1 MAGHLCV
8 IAVIAILAA
17 LTRESSEQQDQ
28 RYACLDSNHVT
39 KFNTTNPHDSPFCV
53 EYRDDLKNLNEFKN
67 AAYYSNRDSD
77 W

>member
-28 RYACLDSNHVT
+28 RYACLDSNHAI
-39 KFNTTNPHDSPFCV
+39 KFNTTNQHDSPLCV
-53 EYRDDLKNLNEFKN
+53 EYRDDIKSLNAFQG
-67 AAYYSNRDSD
+67 AAYYSNRDGD